1 MRSRRRLLSLV
12 GSLLLHGLA
21 AAGVLALASRESAP
35 GAVVVELGEA
45 IRVGDAGSAAG
56 PPGPNSPPAQAVQRK
71 PRGLR
76 SAPARPAERIA
87 EPEPLITPSAAPTE
101 PKLPLPETAQPSE
114 SQRSGGGSLE
124 ETLGTGFPGGGPLAM
139 LAPSGRGGEGAGGG
153 GLAAVGTG
161 EGERGI
167 PSEFGPYLVRLRQ
180 RIQEA
185 LNYPA
190 SARRRGLVGTVQLEV
205 DLLPSGKVASVVVR
219 SSSSHAVLDEAALE
233 TVRRLQPDPFPPGLS
248 SRLLR
253 VRVPIVFELQ

>member
-1 MRSRRRLLSLV
+1 MSLV
-12 GSLLLHGLA
+12 GSLLLHGSA

-56 PPGPNSPPAQAVQRK
+56 
-71 PRGLR
+71 R

-180 RIQEA
+180 RIQEV